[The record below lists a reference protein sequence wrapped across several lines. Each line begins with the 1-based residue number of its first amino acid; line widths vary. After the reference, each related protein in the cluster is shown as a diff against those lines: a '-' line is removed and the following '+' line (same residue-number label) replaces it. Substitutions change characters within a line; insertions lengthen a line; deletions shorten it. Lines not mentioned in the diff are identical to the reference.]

1 MKGIR
6 NVAAAALAAVL
17 GLAAAGPV
25 EAQQQTIAELVVMN
39 DDFDTLETALRMAE
53 LVPTFQQPGPYTV
66 FAPTDAAFEKIPDAT
81 LQQLLRTEQRLA
93 GVLQYHVVRGE
104 LTAAELQERDYVT
117 TLTGERLPVRVVNG
131 GVMVGGAMVTQAN
144 VQASNGVIHAIGSVL
159 MPPMAVQKGR

>member
-17 GLAAAGPV
+17 GLAAAGPAA
-25 EAQQQTIAELVVMN
+25 AQQQTIAELVVMN
-39 DDFDTLETALRMAE
+39 DDFDTLETALKMAE

-93 GVLQYHVVRGE
+93 SVLQYHVVSGQ
-104 LTAAELQERDYVT
+104 LTAAELQQRDYVT
-117 TLTGERLPVRVVNG
+117 TLSGERLPVRVVNG

-144 VQASNGVIHAIGSVL
+144 VQASNGVVHAIGSVL
-159 MPPMAVQKGR
+159 MPPMPVQKGQ